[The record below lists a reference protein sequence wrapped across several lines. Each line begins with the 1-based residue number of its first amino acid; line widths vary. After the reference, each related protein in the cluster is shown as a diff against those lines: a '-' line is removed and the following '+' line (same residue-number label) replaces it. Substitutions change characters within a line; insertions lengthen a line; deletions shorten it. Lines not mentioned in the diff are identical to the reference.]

1 MISLLLTALLQA
13 AVEPNSE
20 LTRPVERARGS
31 RHLVV
36 VDPGHGGVDRGMKL
50 AVRSGSMLY
59 EADVA
64 LAVSRKVRDSLRAR
78 GVDVLMTRDRDTL
91 IALDDRGR
99 IANRANASLFLSI
112 HVNAANPRWRNPSG
126 ARGFETY
133 FLADAKT
140 EDERRVAEIE
150 NEVTRFEVGVEAKPG
165 DPLAFVISDMLQNQ
179 FLRESSELA
188 AVVQEQLSA
197 IHPGEDRGVKQAG
210 FRVLVTAHMP
220 AVLIELGFGT
230 NPTEARYLTSARGQG
245 ELAGAIA
252 RATVRYLAQLDRRRT
267 AGGGR

>member
-1 MISLLLTALLQA
+1 
-13 AVEPNSE
+13 V
-20 LTRPVERARGS
+20 
-31 RHLVV
+31 
-36 VDPGHGGVDRGMKL
+36 
-50 AVRSGSMLY
+50 LY
-59 EADVA
+59 EADIA

-78 GVDVLMTRDRDTL
+78 GIEVLMTRNRDTL

-99 IANRANASLFLSI
+99 MANRANASLFLSI
-112 HVNAANPRWRNPSG
+112 HVNAANPRWRNPAA

-150 NEVTRFEVGVEAKPG
+150 NEVTRFEVGVATKPG

-188 AVVQEQLSA
+188 AVVQEHLSA
-197 IHPGEDRGVKQAG
+197 VHPGEDRGVKQAG

-230 NPTEARYLTSARGQG
+230 NPAEARYLASTRGQA

-252 RATVRYLAQLDRRRT
+252 RSTARYLAQLDRRRA